1 MKKLMITLIAGAA
14 LMFGA
19 CTDQSNEVYE
29 EVEINDTEMSYPDLL
44 DYDEWTD

>member
-14 LMFGA
+14 LMLGA
-19 CTDQSNEVYE
+19 CTDQSAEVYDE
-29 EVEINDTEMSYPDLL
+29 AQVNDVEMGYPDLV